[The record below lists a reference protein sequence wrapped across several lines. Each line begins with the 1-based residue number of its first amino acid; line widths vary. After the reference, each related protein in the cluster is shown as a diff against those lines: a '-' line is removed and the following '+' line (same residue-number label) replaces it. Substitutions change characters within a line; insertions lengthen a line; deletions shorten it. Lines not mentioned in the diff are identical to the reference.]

1 MQDESKTK
9 EELISELRKLRTRV
23 SRLEANG
30 RLSLS
35 VDLPYRPSPAAD
47 ATQSIDLSKLF
58 TRDVTD
64 SGSFDVR
71 GGIWAS
77 TFGKV
82 MQALPIPAF
91 LVDQSCNVTVVNEAL
106 GRVCPDYENILDSPF
121 SSLFPTPSAATKAQ
135 DLLERVFAD
144 RKPRIKETGLKI
156 RGTKMWGRMTLRSV
170 RILEKRFML
179 VLIEDLT
186 AERRQL
192 ILNRKQRDLLKEEIA
207 ERRLSEKALR
217 ESETRF
223 RQIYHHAPMM
233 MQAIS
238 RGGLIQSVN
247 SKWLTGMGYALNEV
261 VANTI
266 ENIMSQE
273 SQKSLPRFLAKLWAN
288 REIHGVRSQ
297 YPEKGWDGLRGSR

>member
-9 EELISELRKLRTRV
+9 EELIRELRKLRTRV
-23 SRLEANG
+23 SRLEAND
-30 RLSLS
+30 RLSPS
-35 VDLPYRPSPAAD
+35 VDLPYRLSPAAD

-121 SSLFPTPSAATKAQ
+121 SSLFPTPSAATKAR

-156 RGTKMWGRMTLRSV
+156 RGAKMWGRMTLRSV

-192 ILNRKQRDLLKEEIA
+192 IVNRKQRDLLKEEIA

-223 RQIYHHAPMM
+223 RQIYHNAPVM

-238 RGGLIQSVN
+238 RDGLIRSVN
-247 SKWLTGMGYALNEV
+247 SKWLNAMGYALNEV
-261 VANTI
+261 VGNSI

-273 SQKSLPRFLAKLWAN
+273 SQKSLPS
-288 REIHGVRSQ
+288 V
-297 YPEKGWDGLRGSR
+297 P